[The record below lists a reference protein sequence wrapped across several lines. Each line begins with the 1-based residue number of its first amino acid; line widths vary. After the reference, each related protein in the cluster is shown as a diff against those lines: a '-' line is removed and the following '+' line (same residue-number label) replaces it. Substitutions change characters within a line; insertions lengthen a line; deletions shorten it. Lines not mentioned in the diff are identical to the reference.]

1 MKKAIVLGVLAF
13 FAINIASVQNANA
26 QDKKKV
32 TTKEAVEIKDDT
44 QKQKATI
51 KSEKREN
58 ILRSAS
64 TSIQQDRKNKK
75 TDKKDVRTKTTQDK
89 PAQATVE
96 RDETKKNVSVTPNN
110 SVPPK
115 PKMEKVKVTTTGNT
129 PSEK

>member
-96 RDETKKNVSVTPNN
+96 RDETKKNVSATPNN

-115 PKMEKVKVTTTGNT
+115 PKMEKVKVNTTGNT